1 LKPDK
6 PRDDM
11 QPSASDT
18 PQTLA
23 ADKSSSTKYLQ
34 KKEQILEKAAETF
47 NAFGV
52 RGATLAEIAGKVGLN
67 LTSIRHYF
75 QKKDDL
81 VAACF
86 LRSTEVMAAQV
97 EKVRRAGAAPET
109 RVRDLVHRHFE
120 TRRRIRIGEHPDV
133 IIFGDLRSLAEPHAS
148 QVWPRFVALFRDV
161 REIVAEPAEI
171 EHDRQRVNARARA
184 LSSQLMRSVFWLPE
198 YDVAEFERVEAR
210 FVDILINGLAAP
222 GVEYSALATHIDEE
236 APPDRRSRESFLLA
250 ATRLIN
256 EQGYRGAS
264 VERIAKMLNVT
275 KGSFY
280 HHIDAKDDLVV
291 ECFKRNMRL
300 LQQAQRNAAASETQG
315 LAQAAAAA
323 GALIR
328 RQQTAAGPLMRH
340 SALMSVEPGKRRDML
355 RQMDQVTDRFTDM
368 IADGIIDGSV
378 RSCDARIAGQMLMA
392 QVNSAAELRNWVP
405 GVTPESSVELYARP
419 ILKGL
424 FA

>member
-1 LKPDK
+1 MHSSVFEKPSDV
-6 PRDDM
+6 
-11 QPSASDT
+11 SART
-18 PQTLA
+18 A
-23 ADKSSSTKYLQ
+23 AEKASPARYLV
-34 KKEQILEKAAETF
+34 KKEQILERAARKF
-47 NAFGV
+47 NALGV
-52 RGATLAEIAGKVGLN
+52 RGATLADVAAEVGLN

-86 LRSTEVMAAQV
+86 LRSIDVLAEQV
-97 EKVRRAGAAPET
+97 ERARLAGPPEA
-109 RVRDLVHRHFE
+109 RVRDLVHRYFE
-120 TRRRIRIGEHPDV
+120 LRRRIRIGEHPDV
-133 IIFGDLRSLAEPHAS
+133 IIFGDLRSLAEPHAG
-148 QVWPRFVALFRDV
+148 QVWPSFIALFRGV

-171 EHDRQRVNARARA
+171 REDRQRVNGRART
-184 LSSQLMRSVFWLPE
+184 LVSQLMRCVFWLPE
-198 YDVAEFERVEAR
+198 YEPAEFDRVEAR
-210 FVDILINGLAAP
+210 FVDILINGLAAQ
-222 GVEYSALATHIDEE
+222 GVDYCVRSAQINEQ
-236 APPDRRSRESFLLA
+236 APPDRRSRDSFLLA

-256 EQGYRGAS
+256 QQGYRGAS
-264 VERIAKMLNVT
+264 VERIARMLNVT

-300 LQQAQRNAAASETQG
+300 LQQAQRNAVASETQG

-328 RQQTAAGPLMRH
+328 RQQTLAGPLMRH
-340 SALMSVEPGKRRDML
+340 SALMSVEPGTRSQML

-392 QVNSAAELRNWVP
+392 QVNSAAELKNWIP
-405 GVTPESSVELYARP
+405 SVTPESAIDLYARP
-419 ILKGL
+419 MLKGL